1 MKQLFIAI
9 ATLASTMSFCQNVFQ
24 TTGNVGIGTL
34 SPSEKLEVNGNLK
47 INSNNKL
54 YWDWDGSYIS
64 RQQIGSGQIL
74 RFVNS
79 NSVDTS
85 NPLGGFDFA
94 NNQGLSAVRMTD
106 LRVGINMSNDM
117 SKPLSI
123 LHLRS
128 GNDNNDN
135 GILLHNSAPW
145 ANRFSITNT
154 SYDSYPIF
162 SINDVTTTS
171 GDNLNIKQISSKNDV
186 KQVARFAI
194 IANGNIGI
202 GSITPD
208 EKLTVKGKIHAEEV
222 RVDLLVPADYVF
234 EKYYTGSSNLKSDYI
249 MPTLA
254 EIEKF
259 TKENNHLPNVPSAQ
273 EIKDKGLQLG
283 EMSNAML
290 QKIEEL
296 TLYII
301 EQNKRIE
308 ILEAK
313 VNAK

>member
-1 MKQLFIAI
+1 MKQLFFAI
-9 ATLASTMSFCQNVFQ
+9 ALIAFSKSNSQNIFP
-24 TTGNVGIGTL
+24 TTGNVGVGTL
-34 SPSEKLEVNGNLK
+34 SPGEKLEINGNLK
-47 INSNNKL
+47 VNSNKI

-64 RQQIGSGQIL
+64 RQQVGPGQVL

-85 NPLGGFDFA
+85 NPFGGFNFE
-94 NNQGLSAVRMTD
+94 NNQGHSAVRMAD
-106 LRVGINMSNDM
+106 FRVGINMM
-117 SKPLSI
+117 SDINKPLSL
-123 LHLRS
+123 LHLRTS
-128 GNDNNDN
+128 NDNFDN
-135 GILLHNSAPW
+135 GILLHNSAIW

-171 GDNLNIKQISSKNDV
+171 SDIYNIKQISSKNDLMAV
-186 KQVARFAI
+186 SRLAI
-194 IANGNIGI
+194 IANGNVGI
-202 GSITPD
+202 GSINPD
-208 EKLTVKGKIHAEEV
+208 AKLTVKGKIHTEEV
-222 RVDLLVPADYVF
+222 TIDLNVPADYVF
-234 EKYYTGSSNLKSDYI
+234 EKYYTGSSALKSDYV

-254 EIEKF
+254 EVEKF
-259 TKENNHLPNVPSAQ
+259 TREKNHLPNIPSAK
-273 EIKDKGLQLG
+273 EIKDKGLQVG

-313 VNAK
+313 VNKQ